1 VVAGARVTNGTALVL
16 RQCRV
21 LRLGTGGGRV
31 RIPRVARG
39 LLVVSAAAAVGATS
53 CSGASGPSPQTHSRT
68 AALIRLPASATSV
81 LAGAPDAIADGV
93 AQALFASAP
102 VVVVAN
108 PSQPADV
115 ATAASQSL
123 RAHAPLFLTSAASGA
138 ANGTRTTAAERGGA
152 RPAPSGTGS
161 VVSPTLRAQIRVLD
175 PRAVLAVG
183 VPGRALA
190 AQLPGIR
197 VVTDPAMLP
206 KTTAPAP
213 ASRVVLLVHR
223 GDSSP
228 ATLAAITTARVAG
241 AQVIAV
247 RGNDPR
253 TDPAAITALA
263 AARPQQVLAVGSGFG
278 PAGRLA
284 PRIAVAET
292 GVQLPGGG
300 QVMFPMHLLVALYGN
315 PGTPSL
321 GVLGQQGLQ
330 ASIARAR
337 RVAAA
342 YRALSHVPV
351 VPAFEIIATVA
362 QAHPGYDGDYSF
374 QTPLAELRPW
384 VRRAIAAKMYVILD
398 LQPGRAGLLAQAEKY
413 RSLLRLPDVG
423 LALDGEWK
431 LQPGQLPLRQIGSVR
446 ITEINSVIRWLAGLT
461 ARYRLPQKLLVLH
474 QFRLSMI
481 QNEQRLDTRYQDL
494 AILIH
499 MDGQGSPANKE
510 QTWEAVTAAAPPGVF
525 FGWKDFYVKD
535 HPMLDPQQT
544 IERTPHLSMV
554 SYQ

>member
-1 VVAGARVTNGTALVL
+1 VPH
-16 RQCRV
+16 QCRV

-31 RIPRVARG
+31 RIPRVAGR

-53 CSGASGPSPQTHSRT
+53 CSGAAGPSEQTHSRT
-68 AALIRLPASATSV
+68 AALLRLPASATSV

-102 VVVVAN
+102 VIVVAN
-108 PSQPADV
+108 PSQPTYV

-123 RAHAPLFLTSAASGA
+123 RAHAPLLLTSAAGVA
-138 ANGTRTTAAERGGA
+138 TTATRTTAAERGVA
-152 RPAPSGTGS
+152 RLASSSSGV
-161 VVSPTLRAQIRVLD
+161 VVSSTLRTQIRLLD

-183 VPGRALA
+183 MPASALA

-206 KTTAPAP
+206 RTTAPAP
-213 ASRVVLLVHR
+213 ASHVVLLVHR
-223 GDSSP
+223 RDSSA

-253 TDPAAITALA
+253 TDPAAIRALA
-263 AARPQQVLAVGSGFG
+263 AARPQQVLAVGAGFG

-284 PRIAVAET
+284 PRVAVAET
-292 GVQLPGGG
+292 GVQLPGSG
-300 QVMFPMHLLVALYGN
+300 QVMFPMRLLVALYGN
-315 PGTPSL
+315 PGTPGL

-342 YRALSHVPV
+342 YRPLTHLPV
-351 VPAFEIIATVA
+351 VPTFEIIATVA
-362 QAHPGYDGDYSF
+362 QAHPGYNGDYSYE
-374 QTPLAELRPW
+374 TPLAELRPW
-384 VRRAIAAKMYVILD
+384 VRRATAAGMYVILD
-398 LQPGRAGLLAQAEKY
+398 LQPGRASLLAQAKHY

-481 QNEQRLDTRYQDL
+481 QNERRLDTHYQDL

-499 MDGQGSPANKE
+499 MDGQGTPANKE

-535 HPMLDPQQT
+535 HPMLDPWQT
-544 IERTPHLSMV
+544 IERTPHLSMI